1 MLNAEA
7 FQDQGDKPV
16 VEERGPYT
24 FRWKKKAKVRIFF
37 VTQAGGEKGQ
47 PGMASR
53 PNRELPEKKVFL
65 LREGDV
71 RGTLG
76 WYGMSPLGAV
86 PELIQVM
93 SLNLPM
99 VGAVNYAKG
108 DYLKEYG
115 ISEMLS
121 TFEVLTIFFKASQL
135 ILLVVMMVRQGNLL
149 RYSRYAT
156 RPVAPKDN
164 HMINSEQFTQC
175 IYELCIWQN
184 KPFPNKYIHAKM
196 LQHGTGK
203 IALKQ

>member
-1 MLNAEA
+1 MS
-7 FQDQGDKPV
+7 
-16 VEERGPYT
+16 
-24 FRWKKKAKVRIFF
+24 
-37 VTQAGGEKGQ
+37 QAGGEKGQ

-175 IYELCIWQN
+175 ICMQYA
-184 KPFPNKYIHAKM
+184 YIYIGKRSHFQINIYM
-196 LQHGTGK
+196 LRCSNTALGK
-203 IALKQ
+203 LHWNNSFAYCTVAVLGLTKLV